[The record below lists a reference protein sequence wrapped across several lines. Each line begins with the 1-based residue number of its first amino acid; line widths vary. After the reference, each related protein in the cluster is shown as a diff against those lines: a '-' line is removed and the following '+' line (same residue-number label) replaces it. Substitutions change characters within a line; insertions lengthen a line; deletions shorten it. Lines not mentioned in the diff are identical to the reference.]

1 MISATRRWFRRN
13 RKTLAIGTG
22 VIGVGYLAG
31 QYVLSKISEARERMS
46 SDRIARENL
55 RRRFEQNQTD
65 CTYTV
70 LALLPTAAE
79 DILEALPVEELTKEL
94 QKKRAERLARL
105 NAGEGTTT
113 GSDMSSVSPSLP
125 EDDRKSLSSD
135 SFLRTSRLGDSTVE
149 GDPSSQPKRN
159 KTQLWNEVKITST
172 TRAFT
177 LIYTLSLLTIFT
189 RVQLNLLGRRNYLSS
204 VISLATP
211 PADSSTIRLEDHDDD
226 LTQTLGNDFETN
238 RRYLAFSWWLLH
250 RGWKILMEEVQT
262 AVEEVFGSLNPRDD
276 ISFEK
281 LSELTL
287 QVRKKVE
294 GDTEEDRKHRKWL
307 SYLLPPREEEDN
319 LLEESGVLG
328 VTEAATPQTAATLRH
343 LLDETADLIDSP
355 TFTRVQML
363 LNNECFETLI
373 QQCKA
378 DAFKSAGPVTAPQSF
393 TSVGTVVPPWQ
404 DSELKTKLANVLA
417 VLARQAHVIGNG
429 ASPPNLYVAAM
440 DQGVRE
446 LEAFAAV
453 VYSSN
458 FDSELLGAGSGSGPG
473 SSGGVGTVPDSA
485 ASSPIIVAK
494 DDGELDHDRAA
505 KGVSAVPGSDDNDLE
520 KAWGK
525 AIEEQPGS
533 EPAA

>member
-22 VIGVGYLAG
+22 IIGVGYLAG
-31 QYVLSKISEARERMS
+31 QYVLGKISEARERMS

-105 NAGEGTTT
+105 NAGEGTAT
-113 GSDMSSVSPSLP
+113 GSDMSSVAPSLL
-125 EDDRKSLSSD
+125 EDDRKSVSSE
-135 SFLRTSRLGDSTVE
+135 SFLRTSQLGDPAVDE
-149 GDPSSQPKRN
+149 DASQPKRN
-159 KTQLWNEVKITST
+159 KTQLWNEVKITSI

-211 PADSSTIRLEDHDDD
+211 ADSSRITLEDHDDD

-250 RGWKILMEEVQT
+250 RGWKQLMEEVKA
-262 AVEEVFGSLNPRDD
+262 AVVEVFGPLNPRDD
-276 ISFEK
+276 ISFDK

-287 QVRKKVE
+287 QVRKKIE
-294 GDTEEDRKHRKWL
+294 GATEEDRKHRKWL
-307 SYLLPPREEEDN
+307 SYLLPPREDEDH

-328 VTEAATPQTAATLRH
+328 VTEPSTPQTAATLRH

-373 QQCKA
+373 QQCKI
-378 DAFKSAGPVTAPQSF
+378 DAFKSTGPMTAPQSF
-393 TSVGTVVPPWQ
+393 TSVATVIPIRENS
-404 DSELKTKLANVLA
+404 DLKTKLANVLA
-417 VLARQAHVIGNG
+417 VLARQAHAIGNG
-429 ASPPNLYVAAM
+429 TSPPNIYVNAM

-453 VYSSN
+453 IYSSN
-458 FDSELLGAGSGSGPG
+458 FDSELLGAGARTNTSNAAAA
-473 SSGGVGTVPDSA
+473 VPDSA
-485 ASSPIIVAK
+485 SSSPVIVGQ
-494 DDGELDHDRAA
+494 DGGSRQGGIVEDRPGAEGADH
-505 KGVSAVPGSDDNDLE
+505 NDLE
-520 KAWGK
+520 RAWER
-525 AIEEQPGS
+525 AVVEQPSDG
-533 EPAA
+533 PTA

>member
-22 VIGVGYLAG
+22 VIGVGYLVG
-31 QYVLSKISEARERMS
+31 QYILGKISEARERMS

-105 NAGEGTTT
+105 NAGEGTAT
-113 GSDMSSVSPSLP
+113 GSDMSSVAPSLL
-125 EDDRKSLSSD
+125 EDDRKSVSSE
-135 SFLRTSRLGDSTVE
+135 SFLRTSQLGDSAV
-149 GDPSSQPKRN
+149 DVDASQPKRN
-159 KTQLWNEVKITST
+159 KTQLWNEVKVTSI

-177 LIYTLSLLTIFT
+177 LIYTLSLLAIFT

-204 VISLATP
+204 VISLAT

-250 RGWKILMEEVQT
+250 RGWRRLMEEVQA
-262 AVEEVFGSLNPRDD
+262 AVVEVFGPLNPRDD
-276 ISFEK
+276 ISFDK

-287 QVRKKVE
+287 QVRKKIE
-294 GDTEEDRKHRKWL
+294 GATEEDRKHRKWL
-307 SYLLPPREEEDN
+307 SYLLPPREDEDH

-328 VTEAATPQTAATLRH
+328 VTEPSTPQTAATLRH

-355 TFTRVQML
+355 TFIRVQML

-373 QQCKA
+373 QQCKV
-378 DAFKSAGPVTAPQSF
+378 DAFKSTGPVTAPQSF
-393 TSVGTVVPPWQ
+393 TSVATVVPVREN
-404 DSELKTKLANVLA
+404 SELKTKLANVLA
-417 VLARQAHVIGNG
+417 VLARQAHAIGNG
-429 ASPPNLYVAAM
+429 TSPPNIYVNAM

-458 FDSELLGAGSGSGPG
+458 FDSELLGAESESNT
-473 SSGGVGTVPDSA
+473 SNAAAAVPDSA
-485 ASSPIIVAK
+485 SSSPVIVAQ
-494 DDGELDHDRAA
+494 DDGPRQGDFVEGRPGAE
-505 KGVSAVPGSDDNDLE
+505 SADDNDLE
-520 KAWGK
+520 RAWGR
-525 AIEEQPGS
+525 AVVEQQSDGPT
-533 EPAA
+533 A